1 MAGEDVGV
9 TGPGA
14 AAPETAELP
23 QRDRAVLWGGRP
35 AGEPVTREL
44 MTRIVRGLYEGWDVW
59 PMGCLYVAAP
69 QGADALTDPAVIS
82 AGSMGELIAKI
93 SETARSAR

>member
-1 MAGEDVGV
+1 M

-23 QRDRAVLWGGRP
+23 QRDCATLWGSGRLT
-35 AGEPVTREL
+35 ATPVTREL

-93 SETARSAR
+93 SETARSTR